1 MDDRVINGINISMK
15 LRFKDEETTQRIY
28 ETLMLESKYDPNERA
43 TTTIDVENNALL
55 VNIDAAD
62 SVSARAASNSF
73 LKWINLSEQLLG
85 YVDSVKE
92 S

>member
-1 MDDRVINGINISMK
+1 MDDMVIDGITISMK
-15 LRFKDEETTQRIY
+15 FKFKDEETTHRIY
-28 ETLMLESKYDPNERA
+28 ESLMLESKYDPNERA
-43 TTTIDVENNALL
+43 KTTIEIEDNILV